1 MNHQEH
7 KGGLDMK
14 IAVSTGKGG
23 MDDVV
28 VPVFGRCG
36 SFTIVEVEGNEIKGS
51 EVVPNQA
58 TRSPSGA
65 GIQASQAI
73 VNSGAESVITGNIG
87 PNSMMVLKQAGIK
100 VFSGAGMKVKEA
112 VKAYLEG
119 KLQEISASTVP
130 GGAGMGFGM
139 GRGAGM
145 GRGMGRGQGRR
156 WQE

>member
-1 MNHQEH
+1 
-7 KGGLDMK
+7 MK

-36 SFTIVEVEGNEIKGS
+36 SFTIVEVEGDNIKGS

-58 TRSPSGA
+58 IQSPSGA
-65 GIQASQAI
+65 GIRASQTI

-100 VFSGAGMKVKEA
+100 VFSGVGMKVEEA

-119 KLQEISASTVP
+119 KLKEISDSTVP
-130 GGAGMGFGM
+130 GGAGMGLGM
-139 GRGAGM
+139 GRGAGV
-145 GRGMGRGQGRR
+145 GRGRGGGRR